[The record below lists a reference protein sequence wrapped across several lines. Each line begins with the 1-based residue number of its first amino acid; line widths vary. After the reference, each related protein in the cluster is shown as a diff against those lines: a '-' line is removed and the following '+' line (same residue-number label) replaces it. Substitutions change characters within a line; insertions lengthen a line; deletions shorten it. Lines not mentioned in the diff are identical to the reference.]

1 MSLVIDANLA
11 SAIVLPLPYSEP
23 ATQCITGWKQ
33 DGVELLAPSLLEYE
47 VVAVLRKAVVAG
59 LLSTAIATEAMRRI
73 TALNIRCL
81 PPTLE
86 LHERALLWAD
96 RLGHSKTY
104 DAHYLALAEQ
114 QQAALWTADRRLVNG
129 ARQAGVTWVH
139 WIGESEVT
147 K

>member
-1 MSLVIDANLA
+1 VSLVIDANLV

-23 ATQCITGWKQ
+23 ATQRITGWKQ

-47 VVAVLRKAVVAG
+47 LGAVLRKAVVAG
-59 LLSTAIATEAMRRI
+59 LLSTPLATEAIRRVM
-73 TALNIRCL
+73 ALNIRCL

-86 LHERALLWAD
+86 LHESALRWAD

-104 DAHYLALAEQ
+104 HAHYLALAEQ
-114 QQAALWTADRRLVNG
+114 QGVGLWTADRRLVNG
-129 ARQAGVTWVH
+129 ARQAGVDWVH

-147 K
+147 N

>member
-1 MSLVIDANLA
+1 MSLVIDANLV

-33 DGVELLAPSLLEYE
+33 GRVELLAPSLLEYE

-59 LLSTAIATEAMRRI
+59 LLSTALATESIRRI
-73 TALNIRCL
+73 MALNIRCL

-86 LHERALLWAD
+86 LHESALRWAD
-96 RLGHSKTY
+96 RLGHSRTY

-114 QQAALWTADRRLVNG
+114 QQAAFWTADRRLVNG
-129 ARQAGVTWVH
+129 ARQAGVAWVH

-147 K
+147 R